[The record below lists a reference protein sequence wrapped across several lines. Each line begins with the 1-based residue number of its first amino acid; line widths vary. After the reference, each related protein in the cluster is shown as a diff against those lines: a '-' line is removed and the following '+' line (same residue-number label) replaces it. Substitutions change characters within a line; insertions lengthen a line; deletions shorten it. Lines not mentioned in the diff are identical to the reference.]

1 VFDISFGELL
11 LIGVVALVVL
21 GPERLPTV
29 ARTVGALVARLQ
41 RFVTSVKT
49 DIQRETNLSGLTA
62 LQSDIQDA
70 AQTFQRR
77 IESELA
83 EVKTSA
89 ETLRGEFATAAQSA
103 EQALGEVKDSV
114 ADAVHAADHGLASEA
129 QATEVPATTS
139 VEPAVVAPSIA
150 MAAPLIDPSA
160 YVMPTSAVTSTSSDT
175 PPSPQSAVP
184 PAPPSDS

>member
-1 VFDISFGELL
+1 MFDISFGELL

-41 RFVTSVKT
+41 RFVTSVKS
-49 DIQRETNLSGLTA
+49 DIQRETNLSGLA
-62 LQSDIQDA
+62 ELQSDIQDA

-83 EVKTSA
+83 EVKASA
-89 ETLRGEFATAAQSA
+89 DTLRGELATA
-103 EQALGEVKDSV
+103 EQALGEMKDSV
-114 ADAVHAADHGLASEA
+114 ADAVHAADANLHGAAGEIQTA
-129 QATEVPATTS
+129 DMPVATPTVPT
-139 VEPAVVAPSIA
+139 VVAPSMA

-160 YVMPTSAVTSTSSDT
+160 YVMPTSAVTSPSSDT
-175 PPSPQSAVP
+175 PSTPQPAVP
-184 PAPPSDS
+184 PAPPSHS